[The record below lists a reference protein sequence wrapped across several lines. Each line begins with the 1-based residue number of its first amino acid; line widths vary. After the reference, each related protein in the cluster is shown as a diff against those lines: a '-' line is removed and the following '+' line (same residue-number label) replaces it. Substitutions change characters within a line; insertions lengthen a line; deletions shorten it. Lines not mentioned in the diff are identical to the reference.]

1 MGQNETAL
9 IDAESAIEA
18 NPAWAKGFFRKGQA
32 LEALGRFEEAIEAY
46 EEVLKIEPGDKA
58 APKKLKAAKEAAK
71 KAKEAPVAEKKES
84 STKVVTRVE
93 WTEEDEKKG
102 KKDVVKEKVSEK
114 DKIRGYKLNKEGKK
128 TSFFNHDMT
137 EEEKRLI
144 GDITPKAVSAP
155 VTVNTK
161 GVGSA
166 WSNGSTFEEKNMTS
180 WAKDTL
186 ERHLLGVKVEI
197 PGGDAKVT
205 GVTYEE
211 GDASIP
217 IVRGKVKFVFD
228 FHLKVFWEA
237 TVEGET
243 HKGEVVF
250 PDVSSDHDNS
260 FESEMKFK
268 TARSTE
274 KSNPASK
281 VIASYVKSDSV
292 GFKPALTQAI
302 LAFENEFRKQGP
314 A

>member
-1 MGQNETAL
+1 
-9 IDAESAIEA
+9 
-18 NPAWAKGFFRKGQA
+18 
-32 LEALGRFEEAIEAY
+32 
-46 EEVLKIEPGDKA
+46 LKIEPADKA
-58 APKKLKAAKEAAK
+58 APKKLQAVKEAARQ
-71 KAKEAPVAEKKES
+71 AKEAPIVEKKES
-84 STKVVTRVE
+84 STKIVTRVE
-93 WTEEDEKKG
+93 WTEEDEKK
-102 KKDVVKEKVSEK
+102 KTQADVVKEKVPEK
-114 DKIRGYKLNKEGKK
+114 EKIRGYKLNKDGKK

-144 GDITPKAVSAP
+144 GDITPKAVNAP

-166 WSNGSTFEEKNMTS
+166 WSNGSTFEEKNMTL

-186 ERHLLGVKVEI
+186 ERHLLGVVVEL
-197 PGGDAKVT
+197 PGGDVKVT
-205 GVTYEE
+205 KVTYEE

-228 FHLKVFWEA
+228 FHITVFWEA

-243 HKGEVVF
+243 HKGEVMF
-250 PDVSSDHDNS
+250 PDVSSDHDNT
-260 FESEMKFK
+260 FESEIKFK

-281 VIASYVKSDSV
+281 IIAAHVNSGTV

-302 LAFENEFRKQGP
+302 LDFENEFRQQGP
-314 A
+314 K